1 MFTQCEAAHCWSVIP
16 MQDTP
21 SIKFTYDM
29 EVVTP
34 REVRPFVS
42 GEFVNEDF
50 DDGVLKSRFSMKIP
64 VPGYLIAI
72 VCGDLEREWIKETRV
87 YVITEP

>member
-1 MFTQCEAAHCWSVIP
+1 
-16 MQDTP
+16 
-21 SIKFTYDM
+21 M

-72 VCGDLEREWIKETRV
+72 VCGDLERE
-87 YVITEP
+87 